1 MLILASSSRYRHEL
15 LERLRLPIE
24 VVVPDVDESP
34 LAGESPMALAVRL
47 ARSKSERVHRR
58 QPGVNDLDSTRPPR
72 FVIGSDQ
79 VATLDGRTPIGKP
92 GCHERAV
99 HQLHAASGRDMLFY
113 TAVCVMRTDQ
123 ADYREAC
130 VTTRVQFRTLDDDAI
145 ERYLRL
151 ETPYDCA
158 GSAKSEGL
166 GISLLRAI
174 DSPDPTALVGLPL
187 IAVCDLL
194 AQAGLDV
201 LAAQRA

>member
-1 MLILASSSRYRHEL
+1 
-15 LERLRLPIE
+15 
-24 VVVPDVDESP
+24 
-34 LAGESPMALAVRL
+34 
-47 ARSKSERVHRR
+47 
-58 QPGVNDLDSTRPPR
+58 
-72 FVIGSDQ
+72 

-92 GCHERAV
+92 GDHERAV
-99 HQLHAASGRDMLFY
+99 RQLRAASGRDMLFF

-123 ADYREAC
+123 TDCRQTC

-158 GSAKSEGL
+158 GAAKSEGL

-187 IAVCDLL
+187 IAVCSLL
-194 AQAGLDV
+194 EQAGLDV
-201 LAAQRA
+201 LAAQRN

>member
-15 LERLRLPIE
+15 LARLRLPIE
-24 VVVPDVDESP
+24 VIVPDVDEAP
-34 LAGESPMALAVRL
+34 VAGESPMALAIRL
-47 ARSKSERVHRR
+47 ARAKTARVQQR
-58 QPGVNDLDSTRPPR
+58 QRDGRHPPR

-92 GCHERAV
+92 GNHERAV
-99 HQLHAASGRDMLFY
+99 RQLREASGRDMLFY

-123 ADYREAC
+123 ADHRQAC
-130 VTTRVQFRTLDDDAI
+130 VTTRVRFRSLDDDAI

-194 AQAGLDV
+194 GQAGLDV